1 MFHEHVVELSD
12 EMAGQLVFVRLLGDD
27 RLPRPA
33 EVVDEAGEG
42 NDHGLAEQ
50 GGLRAEVTEEKGFGD
65 ASSLSDLAGG
75 GTAVVLTGEED
86 AGGIKQESPGL
97 ASGTARRPGR
107 CCCRH
112 ALIGRRSLGHGRSL
126 FQPTLGGG

>member
-12 EMAGQLVFVRLLGDD
+12 EVAGQLVFVRLLGDN

-50 GGLRAEVTEEKGFGD
+50 GGLRAEVAEEQGFDD
-65 ASSLSDLAGG
+65 AGGLSDLAGG
-75 GTAVVLTGEED
+75 GAAVVLAGEEV
-86 AGGIKQESPGL
+86 AGGVE
-97 ASGTARRPGR
+97 
-107 CCCRH
+107 
-112 ALIGRRSLGHGRSL
+112 
-126 FQPTLGGG
+126 